1 MKLAEL
7 TKVAFAGLVLVLAAC
22 GQNNQ
27 QSAETPP
34 PAPAPEA
41 YTWGAVAP
49 STAQAG
55 PPATLN
61 LSGGYGYAVLSS
73 TAVAPGDTI
82 NARLTLQGEARRWVR
97 VIVQRHCDTANGDDN
112 TPANV
117 ELTGQPQTVEVS
129 HAFQQNYSCVRVSL
143 MSMDSQPLAVTVS
156 DLVVTK
162 SGGGAL
168 RGSGG

>member
-22 GQNNQ
+22 GQNNEKA
-27 QSAETPP
+27 AEP
-34 PAPAPEA
+34 PAPPAPEA

-73 TAVAPGDTI
+73 TAVAAGDTVT
-82 NARLTLQGEARRWVR
+82 ARITLQGEARRWVR
-97 VIVQRHCDTANGDDN
+97 VIVQRHCDTGNGDDA
-112 TPANV
+112 TPSNV
-117 ELTGQPQTVEVS
+117 ELTGQPQAVDVS
-129 HAFQQNYSCVRVSL
+129 HTFQQTYSCVRVSL

-162 SGGGAL
+162 SGAPAL